1 MTKNKPTPH
10 DYPKPTAPISP
21 VFSRYSCLLKRQPPP
36 QESILSTRSH
46 LHVSSGRAAIALA
59 LEHAGIK
66 AGDEVL
72 VPAYHCESMVS
83 PVRWRGAKPVF
94 FKINGDTSINQQD
107 IEQKITA
114 NTKAIITTHYFG
126 FLQNLQSLREVCDS
140 QNILLIEDCAHA
152 LFGSLNNGPVGSWG
166 HYAIASSMKFF
177 PVYDGGILASN
188 SHDLSAI
195 SVSAPPTTFHAKAA
209 FNIIENAIALKRLGL
224 IGRIIDKLL
233 LLKSALWAGL
243 KKLTGKKN
251 GAIASPKSSDGG
263 YDLDENWIHKKVS
276 QPSKL
281 IIEHSDYQRIC
292 TLRRRNYIKLEQ
304 ALSRLDGIRSLYSS
318 LPEQAIPLVYPV
330 YVAEPDKH
338 FAPLK
343 MQGVPIW
350 RFGEFLDS
358 EINESVCGN
367 SVELSAHIFQF
378 PCHQELTQEELDW
391 MIETITHEFTDT
403 NGNSR

>member
-1 MTKNKPTPH
+1 MTENTLTPH
-10 DYPKPTAPISP
+10 DYPKPSAPIAP
-21 VFSRYSCLLKRQPPP
+21 VFSRYSCRFKKQQPPR
-36 QESILSTRSH
+36 ESILSTRSH

-83 PVRWRGAKPVF
+83 PVRWRGANAVF
-94 FKINGDTSINQQD
+94 YQVNQDTSINLQD
-107 IEQKITA
+107 IEQKITPE
-114 NTKAIITTHYFG
+114 TRAIITTHYFG
-126 FLQNLQSLREVCDS
+126 FLQNLQALREVCDAK
-140 QNILLIEDCAHA
+140 NILLIEDCAHA
-152 LFGSLNNGPVGSWG
+152 LFGSVNNAPVGSWG

-188 SHDLSAI
+188 SQDLTAI
-195 SVSAPPTTFHAKAA
+195 SVSAPPIIFHAKAA

-233 LLKSALWAGL
+233 LLKSALWSGL
-243 KKLTGKKN
+243 KKLTGKKH

-263 YDLDENWIHKKVS
+263 YDLDENWIHKRVS
-276 QPSKL
+276 HPSKM

-292 TLRRRNYIKLEQ
+292 TQRRLNYIRLEQ
-304 ALSRLDGIRSLYSS
+304 ALSRLSGVRSLYSS
-318 LPEQAIPLVYPV
+318 LPEETTPLVYPV
-330 YVAEPDKH
+330 YIEEPEKH

-343 MQGVPIW
+343 IQGVPIW